1 MTLTSPSS
9 SSHDRTINHHL
20 VAAVATLFL
29 LVCGVGGWAFTT
41 QIAGAVVA
49 SGVLVVDSNVK
60 KVQHPTGGV
69 VQALLVRD
77 GDHVR
82 AGDVLLRLDDT
93 QTRANLAIVTKTLD
107 ELYARRSRDM
117 AELLGAH
124 EIEFPADLLA
134 RSLQKEIGNTLEGE
148 RRLFAA
154 RKAARAGQKAQLEQR
169 IGQSK
174 DEINGLLT
182 QKLARQEQ
190 VKWIEKELVG
200 VNDLWH
206 QNLIPYTRVTSLERE
221 AARLRGEIGQLKAS
235 VAQTQGKI
243 SETELQIIQVDQDL
257 RSEASKDLADIRSKI
272 LELVERKVAAEDQLQ
287 RIDIRAPQDGVVL
300 QLAAHTIGGYIGQG
314 EQIMLIVPNDE
325 PMSVEAR
332 IAPEQID
339 QTHLNQ
345 EAVLRFTALDS
356 RSTPELFGT
365 ISRVGADTIPDQKTN
380 TSYYPVRITLP
391 PSEIDRLDNKK
402 LVPGM
407 PVEVFIRTQYRNV
420 LSYLI
425 KPLEDQVSRA
435 FKER

>member
-1 MTLTSPSS
+1 L
-9 SSHDRTINHHL
+9 I
-20 VAAVATLFL
+20 AAVATLFL
-29 LVCGVGGWAFTT
+29 LVCGVGGWPSTT

-69 VQALLVRD
+69 VRELLVRD
-77 GDHVR
+77 GDRVK

-107 ELYARRSRDM
+107 ELYARRSRDT
-117 AELLGAH
+117 AELLGAD
-124 EIEFPADLLA
+124 EIDFPADLLA
-134 RSLQKEIGNTLEGE
+134 RSSEKEIANALEGE

-169 IGQSK
+169 IVQSK
-174 DEINGLLT
+174 DEIGGLLT
-182 QKLARQEQ
+182 QKAARQEQ
-190 VKWIEKELVG
+190 VSWIEKELVG

-206 QNLIPYTRVTSLERE
+206 QNLVPYTRVTSLERE
-221 AARLRGEIGQLKAS
+221 AARLRGEIGQLEAS

-257 RSEASKDLADIRSKI
+257 RSEAGKDLAEIRSKV
-272 LELVERKVAAEDQLQ
+272 LELVERKVAAEDQLK

-300 QLAAHTIGGYIGQG
+300 QLAAHTVGGYIGQG
-314 EQIMLIVPNDE
+314 E

-332 IAPEQID
+332 ISPEQID
-339 QTHLNQ
+339 QAHIDQ
-345 EAVLRFTALDS
+345 EAMLRFTAFNA
-356 RSTPELFGT
+356 RSTPELHGT
-365 ISRVGADTIPDQKTN
+365 VSRIAADTVQDQKTN

-391 PSEIDRLDNKK
+391 TSEIQRLDNKK
-402 LVPGM
+402 FVAGM
-407 PVEVFIRTQYRNV
+407 PVEVFIKTQDRNV
-420 LSYLI
+420 LSYLV
-425 KPLEDQVSRA
+425 KPLKDQINRA